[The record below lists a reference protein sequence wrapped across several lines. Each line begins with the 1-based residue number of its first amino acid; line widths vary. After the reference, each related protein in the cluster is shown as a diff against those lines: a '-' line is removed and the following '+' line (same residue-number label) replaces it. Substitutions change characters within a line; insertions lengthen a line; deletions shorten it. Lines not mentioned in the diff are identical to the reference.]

1 MAHTLDIRR
10 AEIPA
15 LCRRLGV
22 RRLELFGSAATEA
35 FDPERSDIDFL
46 VEFDDNAS
54 KLFERYFDLKEAL
67 ETLYERSVDLVTT
80 GSLENPYFIESINK
94 TRQLIYEAEGAE
106 TA

>member
-1 MAHTLDIRR
+1 MAHTLDLHR
-10 AEIPA
+10 ADIPA
-15 LCRRLGV
+15 LCQRFGV

-46 VEFDDNAS
+46 VEFDDNDS
-54 KLFERYFDLKEAL
+54 RLFERYFDLKEAL
-67 ETLYERSVDLVTT
+67 ETLYGRSVDLVTT

-94 TRQLIYEAEGAE
+94 TRQLVYEAEGAE